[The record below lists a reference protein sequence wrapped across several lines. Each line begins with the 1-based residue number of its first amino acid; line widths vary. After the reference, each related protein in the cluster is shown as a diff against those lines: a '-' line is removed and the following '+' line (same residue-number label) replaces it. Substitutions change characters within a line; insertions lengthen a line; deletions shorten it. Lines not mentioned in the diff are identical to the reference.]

1 MKVDNVIDLALL
13 MHLIELA
20 FAFAF
25 AKAGKS
31 IPARMAMMAMT
42 TRSSIR
48 VKPRRIRDGWS
59 PSVMATSGFSN
70 IGLRN
75 PHRVKGGVA
84 DRLQHLRFGGMPDE
98 LGEA

>member
-1 MKVDNVIDLALL
+1 M
-13 MHLIELA
+13 
-20 FAFAF
+20 
-25 AKAGKS
+25 AK
-31 IPARMAMMAMT
+31 
-42 TRSSIR
+42 
-48 VKPRRIRDGWS
+48 
-59 PSVMATSGFSN
+59 SGVSN